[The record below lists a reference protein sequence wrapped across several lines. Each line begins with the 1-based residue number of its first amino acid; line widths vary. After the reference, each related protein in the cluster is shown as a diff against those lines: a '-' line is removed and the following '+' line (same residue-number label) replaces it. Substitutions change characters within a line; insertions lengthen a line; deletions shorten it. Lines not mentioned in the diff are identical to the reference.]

1 MNYTHDLVPGTWG
14 TGISEMDPVEPAHI
28 RCPYCG
34 ERLEIIVD
42 SSVRRQ
48 EYIEDCQVCCKP
60 ISLSICMS
68 DEGQP
73 SIEVR
78 SQDE

>member
-1 MNYTHDLVPGTWG
+1 M
-14 TGISEMDPVEPAHI
+14 EPAHI

-34 ERLEIIVD
+34 ESLEITID

-48 EYIEDCQVCCKP
+48 DYIEDCQVCCRP
-60 ISLSICMS
+60 ISLSICVS

-73 SIEVR
+73 NIDVR
-78 SQDE
+78 SEDE